1 MRRIEPGRIDG
12 HVDAPSSKS
21 DMQRGV
27 AAAFLARGES
37 HLLNPAYAE
46 DGLAALRAAA
56 SLGAIVR
63 LSKEHVIIVGGQARR
78 GGRADCGESGLC
90 IRMFAPIAALGSDE
104 VELVASGSLRARPM
118 EMVEA
123 ALRALGAS
131 CSTANGK
138 PPVRVRG
145 PLRGGDIAVD
155 GSVSSQLLTG
165 LLLALPC
172 CEQDSVLRVSGLESR
187 PYVELTLRT
196 AAAFGVE
203 IRHDAELTRFE
214 IRGGQAYR
222 PRTWRVEGD
231 WSGAAFLL
239 VAGAL
244 AGSVDISGLDPF
256 SAQADR
262 AVLGALRAAGARVE
276 EGADRIRVEA
286 GQLCAFELDATDC
299 PDLFPPLVA
308 LACSCEGTTRLHGA
322 GRLRHK
328 ESDRAAA
335 LVEEFGKLGAQLVV
349 DGDTLCVVGGR
360 LHGGAVGSHGD
371 HRMAMALAVAAL
383 RTREGVD
390 LDGEGC
396 VVKSYPDFFE
406 HLDAI
411 RVKA

>member
-1 MRRIEPGRIDG
+1 
-12 HVDAPSSKS
+12 
-21 DMQRGV
+21 
-27 AAAFLARGES
+27 
-37 HLLNPAYAE
+37 
-46 DGLAALRAAA
+46 
-56 SLGAIVR
+56 
-63 LSKEHVIIVGGQARR
+63 
-78 GGRADCGESGLC
+78 
-90 IRMFAPIAALGSDE
+90 MFAPIAALGSDE
-104 VELVASGSLRARPM
+104 VELVASGSLRERPM
-118 EMVEA
+118 EMVET

-131 CSTANGK
+131 CSTASGR
-138 PPVRVRG
+138 PPLRVRG

-172 CEQDSVLRVSGLESR
+172 CEQDSVLRVSGLKSK

-196 AAAFGVE
+196 AADFGVE

-214 IRGGQAYR
+214 IRGGQAYQ
-222 PRTWRVEGD
+222 PRAWRVEGD
-231 WSGAAFLL
+231 WSGAAFIL

-244 AGSVDISGLDPF
+244 AGSVDVSGLDLL

-276 EGADRIRVEA
+276 EGTDRIRVQA
-286 GQLCAFELDATDC
+286 GPLRAFELDAADC

-308 LACSCEGTTRLHGA
+308 LACSCEGTTRLRGVE
-322 GRLRHK
+322 RLLHK
-328 ESDRAAA
+328 ESDRAIA
-335 LVEEFGKLGAQLVV
+335 LVEEFGKLGAHLAT
-349 DGDTLCVVGGR
+349 DGDTLCVVGGP

-383 RTREGVD
+383 RTRAGVD

-396 VVKSYPDFFE
+396 VAKSYPDFFE
-406 HLDAI
+406 RLDAI